1 MNNNYI
7 LYNNVVEWN
16 NMKICHKKNINDIQ
30 ELECKK
36 CDFECDN
43 CIPECIYK
51 GPNTAV
57 HLCLVNIKDILK
69 SIKLKR
75 NKTKEIKDNLVIMKT
90 CVILVFV
97 DSNFPIKKLDTMD
110 TKLQSIRQI
119 EINEKRINNWKKDNN
134 YVKDA
139 PKLKSELQRYYTN
152 GYISKHGKYTLP
164 ISFREIEIFS
174 NPIIKNE
181 LLKNKDKK
189 LLMILEHRK
198 ENSKPYGSWDYSSI
212 GGGFIYGE
220 TPFECII
227 RETYEESGILLEDY
241 NIKSLAKIELP
252 SNPMLDIENS
262 NTLHIFKTSL

>member
-1 MNNNYI
+1 MNNYI

-16 NMKICHKKNINDIQ
+16 NMKICYKKNVDDIQ
-30 ELECKK
+30 KLPNKK
-36 CDFECDN
+36 CDFENDN

-69 SIKLKR
+69 AIHPIKNETTEIT
-75 NKTKEIKDNLVIMKT
+75 NKSVIMKT

-97 DSNFPIKKLDTMD
+97 KNNLSIKTLDIMD

-119 EINEKRINNWKKDNN
+119 EINEKKINKWKKDNN
-134 YVKDA
+134 YVKNA
-139 PKLKSELQRYYTN
+139 PKYTTQLKRHYTP
-152 GYISKHGKYTLP
+152 GYISKHGKHTLP
-164 ISFREIEIFS
+164 ISFREIEILS
-174 NPIIKNE
+174 SPLIKKE
-181 LLKNKDKK
+181 LLKHNDKK

-220 TPFECII
+220 TPIECII
-227 RETYEESGILLEDY
+227 RETYEESGLLLDESS
-241 NIKSLAKIELP
+241 IISLAKIELP

-262 NTLHIFKTSL
+262 NTLHIFKTFL